1 MQAMT
6 ILTSVT
12 TFFVAASMTILGTAA
27 FAGDIKTN
35 HSDTGAAA
43 DMDHGEHAMV
53 ADMPDGLALGHPV
66 VLVASRAAKS
76 AAAFMVIENTADTDE
91 RLVAVRADFARTIQM
106 HRHIIEDDVAKMR
119 EVESGFAIK
128 AGGTHALQ
136 RGGDHLMIMG
146 LETVPVIGDTVM
158 ITLTFE
164 TAGDVTVPFA
174 VMDATTA
181 GEMDHGKMDHGKTGH
196 SQMKSDN

>member
-1 MQAMT
+1 M
-6 ILTSVT
+6 
-12 TFFVAASMTILGTAA
+12 
-27 FAGDIKTN
+27 GDN
-35 HSDTGAAA
+35 
-43 DMDHGEHAMV
+43 V
-53 ADMPDGLALGHPV
+53 
-66 VLVASRAAKS
+66 
-76 AAAFMVIENTADTDE
+76 
-91 RLVAVRADFARTIQM
+91 VRALDGIDLEILSGSFWSIMGPSGAGKSTLL
-106 HRHIIEDDVAKMR
+106 HIIGMLDEPTAGEYTFLGDDVAKMR
-119 EVESGFAIK
+119 EVEGGFAIK